1 MPCWNWR
8 VASSEASA
16 PNRFITFEGGEGAGK
31 TTQIARLAEALRDA
45 GESAVLT
52 REPGGTPMAE
62 RLRAIL
68 LHDEAADLSPQ
79 AQALTFYA
87 ARQDHLDKVIRPALA
102 DGAFVLCDRF
112 HDSTR
117 AYQGA
122 GGAADGALLDAL
134 ERHVVGPTVPGLTF
148 LLDLSASEG
157 LRRAALREAR
167 KDFFEAKA
175 AAFHERLRESFLAIA
190 RNEPERVL
198 AVDAS
203 GPIDTVAAMIAEAV
217 EARYRLVSPL

>member
-1 MPCWNWR
+1 M
-8 VASSEASA
+8 ASSEGQPS
-16 PNRFITFEGGEGAGK
+16 NRLITFEGGEGAGK
-31 TTQIARLAEALRDA
+31 TTQIARLAELLRGA
-45 GESAVLT
+45 REAVVVT

-68 LHDEAADLSPQ
+68 LHDEAADLGSQ

-122 GGAADGALLDAL
+122 GGDADGALLEAL
-134 ERHVVGPTVPGLTF
+134 ERHVVGASVPGLTI
-148 LLDLSASEG
+148 LLDLPACEG
-157 LRRAALREAR
+157 LRRAACRDAR
-167 KDFFEAKA
+167 PDVFETKA
-175 AAFHERLRESFLAIA
+175 ADFHDRLRSAFLAIA
-190 RNEPERVL
+190 RDEPERVL
-198 AVDAS
+198 TIDAAKA
-203 GPIDTVAAMIAEAV
+203 PDAVAAEIADAV
-217 EARYRLVSPL
+217 AGRYRLAGRR